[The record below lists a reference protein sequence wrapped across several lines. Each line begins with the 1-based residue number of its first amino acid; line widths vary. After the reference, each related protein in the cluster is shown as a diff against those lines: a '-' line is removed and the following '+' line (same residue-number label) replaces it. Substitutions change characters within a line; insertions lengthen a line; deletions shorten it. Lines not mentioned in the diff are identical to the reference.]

1 MNEKEFEEELK
12 KALESGIEENEESG
26 EMNSNDMAKMLT
38 NMVKMGS
45 MIEISKAAG
54 KRITAV
60 VDDLKEELSK
70 LDKKD
75 LTRHHAKAVFAIQK
89 AAKELNVLYTLM
101 VTSSITGVAVLGDP
115 EESYDSILNTIIKV
129 ITR

>member
-1 MNEKEFEEELK
+1 MNEKDFEEELK

-26 EMNSNDMAKMLT
+26 EINSNSMGKMLT

-45 MIEISKAAG
+45 MIELSKAAG
-54 KRITAV
+54 ERITAV

-75 LTRHHAKAVFAIQK
+75 LAKHHAKAVFSIQK
-89 AAKELNVLYTLM
+89 AAKELNVLHTLM
-101 VTSSITGVAVLGDP
+101 VTSSITGIAVLGDP
-115 EESYDSILNTIIKV
+115 DESYDGILNTIIKV